1 MKDSNQLKSEKKM
14 VLAVLVMMLV
24 VVNAF
29 MLYISY
35 SKAKTNVELIAS
47 QIVSV
52 INTDIQ
58 NNSSIAS
65 SLGAMLQLPN
75 NVINKTL
82 NINVDEAIKDNAR
95 SINNNT
101 LEWNGNVDIAH
112 RKKFTILRSFWRSYS
127 GSNKSRFSTY
137 YTDGDSGYYYNLA
150 DEKVIAINGSNPH
163 FRLTGYIDKT
173 SEELKN
179 SHGFMVPELFYS
191 NVYIDSATELP
202 AITIGVP
209 VIINNFSSQV
219 SKISGIIATDYTSE
233 DLRGLL
239 YDGFKELNA
248 RYSGYDISI
257 HSVQPNDIPMNIF
270 SDEQTLFGFEA
281 NHISLTKG
289 YYINARIHLLE
300 MINARWLSFL
310 MSNLM
315 MAFFFLTFL
324 KAHRNSA
331 MMMGKLTTDSL
342 TKTLSREGGRI
353 LIEQLKHQQGTAL
366 VVIDLNDFKIIND
379 TYGHQTGDEAL
390 VYFSRYMMDAL
401 RQSDA
406 LIRMGGDEFLLLMPN
421 TTVERAQEKLTK
433 LEQGLRSFPHEKDNI
448 SLSFSFGVSEV
459 TADFNDSYKKADQNL
474 YQMKKEKKAS
484 R

>member
-1 MKDSNQLKSEKKM
+1 M
-14 VLAVLVMMLV
+14 VLVVLMMMLL

-52 INTDIQ
+52 INNDIQ
-58 NNSSIAS
+58 NNSSITSA
-65 SLGAMLQLPN
+65 LGSMLQLSN
-75 NVINKTL
+75 SVVNKTL
-82 NINVDEAIKDNAR
+82 NIDIDSAIKDNAR
-95 SINNNT
+95 SANSSA
-101 LEWNGNVDIAH
+101 LVWNDKIDEAH

-127 GSNKSRFSTY
+127 DRNKSSFSTY
-137 YTDGDSGYYYNLA
+137 YTDGDSGYYYDLD

-163 FRLTGYIDKT
+163 FRLTGYMDKT

-191 NVYIDSATELP
+191 NVYIDSATNLP
-202 AITIGVP
+202 SITIGVP
-209 VIINNFSSQV
+209 VVINNFTSQV
-219 SKISGIIATDYTSE
+219 SKISGIIATDYTCA
-233 DLRGLL
+233 DLRGLF
-239 YDGFKELNA
+239 YAGFKQLNA
-248 RYSGYDISI
+248 SYQGYDISV
-257 HSVQPNDIPMNIF
+257 HSMKPNDVPMNIF
-270 SDEQTLFGFEA
+270 SDKPALLGFDA
-281 NHISLTKG
+281 DNIRLTNG

-300 MINARWLSFL
+300 LINSKWLSFL
-310 MSNLM
+310 ISNLM
-315 MAFFFLTFL
+315 MLFFFMTFL

-331 MMMGKLTTDSL
+331 MMMDKLTTDSL

-353 LIEQLKHQQGTAL
+353 LIERLKHQAGTAL
-366 VVIDLNDFKIIND
+366 VVIDLNDFKVIND

-390 VYFSRYMMDAL
+390 VYFSRYMLDAL

-406 LIRMGGDEFLLLMPN
+406 LIRMGGDEFVLLMQN
-421 TTVERAQEKLTK
+421 TTVECAQEKLSK
-433 LEQGLRSFPHEKDNI
+433 LEQGLRSFPYEGKQI
-448 SLSFSFGVSEV
+448 PLSFSFGVSEV

-474 YQMKKEKKAS
+474 YQMKKERKAS